1 MLCALNQNLIIL
13 GNQSHLLHINISRSP
28 SFRATSSSNMMAVS
42 LMPISQK
49 LTRNN
54 HTLWCAQVSAVL
66 QGAQFVGFLDGTKS
80 SPAEKIQIKKQ
91 SDKEEEVE
99 EVSNPAFEL

>member
-1 MLCALNQNLIIL
+1 
-13 GNQSHLLHINISRSP
+13 
-28 SFRATSSSNMMAVS
+28 MMAVS

-54 HTLWCAQVSAVL
+54 HTLWCAQVPTVL
-66 QGAQFVGFLDGTKS
+66 QGAQFVGFLNGTKS

-99 EVSNPAFEL
+99 EVSNPAFELWKAQEQYVLSYLLTSVSYDVHV